1 MGKKGHNTRTKRS
14 KAPAFWKVPRKQN
27 KFIISTSPG
36 PHPIWRSYPLG
47 VLLRDILKVTYTQ
60 RETRTALLEGKVP
73 IDGVVRKSTSFPV
86 GLMDVIEI
94 PSSDKVYRMVPKD
107 GNPLEPI
114 EIPKKEKDKKL
125 CKVVSKVTIR
135 GAKVQYGFHDSNTV
149 IGDGSEKIKPGDTCV
164 FSLSSRKILKTF
176 GFDKGALALITKGV
190 RAGLTGKIEELIPGN
205 VTNKSYASINLEEGT
220 VKLPTDLLF
229 IVGTDSP
236 TLVI

>member
-36 PHPIWRSYPLG
+36 PHPFLRSYPLG
-47 VLLRDILKVTYTQ
+47 VLLRDILRVTYTQ
-60 RETRTALLEGKVP
+60 RETRTVLLEGKVP
-73 IDGVVRKSTSFPV
+73 IDGVVRKNSAFPV
-86 GLMDVIEI
+86 GLMDVVEI
-94 PSSDKVYRMVPKD
+94 PSSDKVYRMVPK
-107 GNPLEPI
+107 GGKLLEPI

-125 CKVVSKVTIR
+125 CKVVSKVTIK
-135 GAKVQYGFHDSNTV
+135 GGKVQYGFHDSKSL

-164 FSLSSRKILKTF
+164 LSLSSRKILKTLA
-176 GFDKGALALITKGV
+176 FDKGALALITKGV
-190 RAGLTGKIEELIPGN
+190 RAGLTGRIEEIIPGN
-205 VTNKSYASINLEEGT
+205 VTNKSYASISLEEGT

-236 TLVI
+236 TIVI